1 MRPAEDYF
9 FSVRK
14 SSFEVHAMI
23 TNCAANDGF
32 EISPRFRRTVEE
44 RIARLERDAEHDE
57 TQVSVLEDM
66 DHIRRQMR
74 LVAVQRSEALRMRI
88 FLDRARTRLPR
99 PMIAL

>member
-1 MRPAEDYF
+1 
-9 FSVRK
+9 
-14 SSFEVHAMI
+14 MI
-23 TNCAANDGF
+23 TNCAANEGF

-44 RIARLERDAEHDE
+44 RIARLERDAEQDE
-57 TQVSVLEDM
+57 AQVSALDDL